1 MSPWKPKVGSGEHSD
16 PKSQRKDP
24 RRRWLF
30 VTGLPVTA
38 GRLYVT
44 AMMFNICALS
54 SGWIN
59 IDDQH
64 VTLSTWMAVLQAVS
78 LTVAVSGYI
87 AYLVLMR
94 RYDGRVAVFWISVLG
109 WLIAAALLFSIVG
122 VVVQRHRHLPLQS
135 RPEYTQAFYYGVFA
149 AGLYALVALLLA
161 VYVVGAPRIQL
172 SRRDCRRVQRMN
184 IILRSLCLATVLLVG
199 AAIYRAVEGWSL
211 LDALYFADFTILTI
225 GIGNLVPHTHLGRS
239 LLFPYATAGIITL
252 GLMVSSVLSFTRDMR
267 EMKLHLQM
275 AQMCDHWGKSA
286 TSEDRE
292 SPLPR
297 ASQVR
302 EMHHIKSQFRNSLYR
317 KELIF
322 FLLAWL
328 VLWFL
333 SAVVFRASEQQQG
346 WSYFLALYFTYT
358 SLTTIGYG
366 DLYPTRSLGKV
377 FFVFWSL
384 LVLPI
389 LTNLVMAMGEFL
401 HHVLVFCSTALWKN
415 IVVVASVVYK
425 PCLRFSHREQNHDS
439 RQLPVQ
445 NSHSIPSLPDHDM
458 ESAGRLTLS
467 ASQSTQGD
475 GVPQSLLR
483 LLIVEEMAWLASML
497 RDSRCTEDLGVT
509 RSRIVSLLHSGEQ
522 DVGPLD
528 PAWLMTSSPASHHHH
543 EQMIRSFLDRQ
554 HYVEDRNTEVV
565 WMLTFLINKLRAD
578 LETDGR

>member
-1 MSPWKPKVGSGEHSD
+1 MV
-16 PKSQRKDP
+16 
-24 RRRWLF
+24 
-30 VTGLPVTA
+30 
-38 GRLYVT
+38 
-44 AMMFNICALS
+44 
-54 SGWIN
+54 
-59 IDDQH
+59 
-64 VTLSTWMAVLQAVS
+64 VLQAVS
-78 LTVAVSGYI
+78 LTIAVSGYI

-109 WLIAAALLFSIVG
+109 WLIAAALLFSSVG
-122 VVVQRHRHLPLQS
+122 VAVQRHRHLPPQS

-172 SRRDCRRVQRMN
+172 SRRNRRRVQRMS
-184 IILRSLCLATVLLVG
+184 IILRSLWLATVLLVG

-252 GLMVSSVLSFTRDMR
+252 GLMVSAVLSFTRDMR
-267 EMKLHLQM
+267 DMKLHLQM
-275 AQMCDHWGKSA
+275 AQMRDDWGKSA
-286 TSEDRE
+286 PSEDHE
-292 SPLPR
+292 LPLPR

-302 EMHHIKSQFRNSLYR
+302 EMHHIKSQFRNSIYR

-366 DLYPTRSLGKV
+366 DLYPTSSLGKV

-384 LVLPI
+384 LALPI

-401 HHVLVFCSTALWKN
+401 HHVLVFCSTALWKH
-415 IVVVASVVYK
+415 IVAAASVVYR
-425 PCLRFSHREQNHDS
+425 PCLQFSHREQNRIS
-439 RQLPVQ
+439 RQLHVQ
-445 NSHSIPSLPDHDM
+445 NTHSIPSLPGHDM
-458 ESAGRLTLS
+458 ESAARPTLS

-483 LLIVEEMAWLASML
+483 LLIVEEMAWLASIL

-509 RSRIVSLLHSGEQ
+509 WSRIVPLLHSGEQ
-522 DVGPLD
+522 DIGSLD

-543 EQMIRSFLDRQ
+543 HEQMIRSFLDRH

-578 LETDGR
+578 LETDGP